1 MYEKFNIPHVY
12 WATEDPTSTEIFT
25 LPYIQR
31 TRPDFIFTI
40 CSDMVEVY
48 KGKGSCRTF
57 RLWLSSDCTSPSG

>member
-48 KGKGSCRTF
+48 KGKGF
-57 RLWLSSDCTSPSG
+57 LPNI